1 MKNRFQE
8 IVVSGTNRE
17 MGLQIGDACR
27 ETIKELA
34 SVVLHRFNLG
44 QENNVSIKEAREIS
58 ASALNFSRSYL
69 NDEIQELIGISESSG
84 VSLNDLMLLN
94 CRNMFSVSQEGCTA
108 ILVSDE
114 RSDNGYSIAG
124 QNWDNDP
131 EMDKYSV
138 VLTRRPVS
146 EPSNITWT
154 QPGLSA
160 YMGFNSAGTA
170 VCMNALN
177 GGSTLKGI
185 PWYFIVRKLL
195 KTAGFFQ
202 AIDNVR
208 RMPRAIT
215 ANAAIITSDGPINI
229 ELTPESVEY
238 LEPKNGLIVHT
249 NHCLHP
255 KFKRNNIE
263 FKKDIYGQSFE
274 RKDRCEE
281 VLSKIDQIKIEDVKR
296 ALSDHEGFPTSIC
309 RHPNPDPLI
318 GWQRSVISI
327 IMQPI
332 TRELY
337 ISRGNPCESN
347 YEVYQ
352 LD

>member
-131 EMDKYSV
+131 EMDKYPV
-138 VLTRRPVS
+138 RRR
-146 EPSNITWT
+146 NHQHAGR
-154 QPGLSA
+154 QPDGGHPL
-160 YMGFNSAGTA
+160 AGAFQA
-170 VCMNALN
+170 VAAKPAKQLLRAVRHQHQTGGNTNQRIAQRGQTFKDGQA
-177 GGSTLKGI
+177 GGSCVL
-185 PWYFIVRKLL
+185 V
-195 KTAGFFQ
+195 AH
-202 AIDNVR
+202 DV
-208 RMPRAIT
+208 
-215 ANAAIITSDGPINI
+215 S
-229 ELTPESVEY
+229 
-238 LEPKNGLIVHT
+238 PKV
-249 NHCLHP
+249 
-255 KFKRNNIE
+255 
-263 FKKDIYGQSFE
+263 
-274 RKDRCEE
+274 
-281 VLSKIDQIKIEDVKR
+281 
-296 ALSDHEGFPTSIC
+296 ALS
-309 RHPNPDPLI
+309 
-318 GWQRSVISI
+318 
-327 IMQPI
+327 
-332 TRELY
+332 
-337 ISRGNPCESN
+337 
-347 YEVYQ
+347 
-352 LD
+352 